1 MSKND
6 KYKFKK
12 LQELSQETNISIFKK
27 NNMLKNNNMIKKE
40 IKKAKNNNL
49 KFFKRSLKN
58 INVVDYTKLYRTYDK
73 KNKILNKIEK
83 YSIILNKKI
92 PNYTPKPKKKYTIN
106 DFYEIFSN

>member
-40 IKKAKNNNL
+40 IDKAKKNL
-49 KFFKRSLKN
+49 KFLKRSLKN
-58 INVVDYTKLYRTYDK
+58 INIVDYTKLYRT
-73 KNKILNKIEK
+73 
-83 YSIILNKKI
+83 
-92 PNYTPKPKKKYTIN
+92 
-106 DFYEIFSN
+106 F